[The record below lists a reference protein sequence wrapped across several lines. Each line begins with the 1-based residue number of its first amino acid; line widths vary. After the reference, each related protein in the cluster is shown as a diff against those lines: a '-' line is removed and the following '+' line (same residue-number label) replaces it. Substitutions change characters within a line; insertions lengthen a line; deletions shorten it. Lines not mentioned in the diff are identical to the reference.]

1 MSDIPAGAGP
11 QAPAIAPPGKSS
23 KGDKVRVMRML
34 SISAIGLFVAIA
46 LIGATSAAAATGT
59 YLCKAK
65 ETSCLAKN
73 RYLPPLLFT
82 AQTQA
87 GAEAK
92 IVTSSG
98 TVACKKSWLEG
109 EMTEEGAT
117 ATGFMA
123 AFGFE
128 TCTLEAKACT
138 VTAVHLSYLD
148 SFKATSAGNGTFAL
162 KKNVVGKPGVSLV
175 CGETLSCTF
184 VMEPETLPFTGGTPA
199 TIKDEAV
206 KMTKESGTKC
216 PKSEEATFTATYA
229 TTSPEAVFLANE
241 ARTVLCKAN
250 EETCAAGN
258 VYAEKTTVESSLE
271 AATEATFV
279 MGAVTTKCKTST
291 LKTKS
296 AAKEGQP
303 LAMEL
308 TAATF
313 GTCSGGCTVEL
324 TKVGSTVLR
333 ASGAGNGQLSLV
345 NPEFKVNC
353 GSACTFTK
361 SAVVLDV
368 FGGNPN
374 AKVEAKEE
382 ALAKET
388 GTCEGPLKWSGKYTV
403 SAPTPLF
410 VAG

>member
-1 MSDIPAGAGP
+1 M
-11 QAPAIAPPGKSS
+11 K
-23 KGDKVRVMRML
+23 ML
-34 SISAIGLFVAIA
+34 GISAIGALVAIA
-46 LIGATSAAAATGT
+46 FVGTATAAAQTGT
-59 YLCKAK
+59 FLCKEK
-65 ETSCLAKN
+65 EKSCLPKN
-73 RYLPPLLFT
+73 RYLPPHLLT

-92 IVTSSG
+92 VVTSSG

-109 EMTEEGAT
+109 EVTEEGEAV
-117 ATGFMA
+117 TGFVA

-128 TCTLEAKACT
+128 TCTLEKTACT

-148 SFKATSAGNGTFAL
+148 SLKASTEGNGTFAL
-162 KKNVVGKPGVSLV
+162 KKDVNGKPGVTLA
-175 CGETLSCTF
+175 CGEVLNCTF
-184 VMEPETLPFTGGTPA
+184 VMEPESLPFSGGNPA
-199 TIKDEAV
+199 TIKDTSV

-241 ARTVLCKAN
+241 ARTVLCKAS

-258 VYAEKTTVESSLE
+258 TYEEKTSIESSLKT
-271 AATEATFV
+271 ATEAKFELGEQVINCT
-279 MGAVTTKCKTST
+279 TST

-296 AAKEGQP
+296 SAKEKQP
-303 LAMEL
+303 LPMEL

-313 GTCSGGCTVEL
+313 GGCSGGCTVEL
-324 TKVGSTVLR
+324 VKVGSTALR
-333 ASGAGNGQLSLV
+333 ASGGGNGQLSLV
-345 NPEFKVNC
+345 KPEFKVNC

-361 SAVVLDV
+361 AVVVLDV
-368 FGGNPN
+368 VGGNPN
-374 AKVEAKEE
+374 ARIEAKEE
-382 ALAKET
+382 PLVKET
-388 GTCEGPLKWSGKYTV
+388 GTCEGSLKWSGEYTV